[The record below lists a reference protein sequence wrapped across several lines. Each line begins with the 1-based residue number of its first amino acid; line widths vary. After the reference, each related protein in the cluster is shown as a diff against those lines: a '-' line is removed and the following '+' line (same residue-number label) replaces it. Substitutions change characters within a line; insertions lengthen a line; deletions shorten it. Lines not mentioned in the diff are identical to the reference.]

1 MTREFSRQA
10 FVRGAL
16 GAATGVLLGSCG
28 RLAAPDSPMPPASPG
43 PPDWTALGAELEG
56 QVVLPSDADYPTAK
70 ELFNARFAD
79 STPAA
84 VISVNSTSDV
94 QRAVAFASERGVQ
107 ITVRGGGH
115 SYIGASAA
123 DGTMVI
129 DVRQLPGGVVVDEGS
144 GFATISAAA
153 VLNSVQTALNDFG
166 LAIPTGSCP
175 SVGVPGLTLGGGLG
189 ADARRSG
196 LTCDALL
203 SATLVLPSGQLVT
216 AAPDDHEDMYW
227 ALRGGGANFGVVTSF
242 TFQTFPTADRDV
254 VNLTF
259 PESATA
265 QAIAGWHEW
274 LSKADRAVWSMVN
287 ITVGPG
293 SWRCGIVLAT
303 AAGDGPRAAADV
315 SAAIGVQ
322 PVDNAGRTLNHMDF
336 VNYFSGGP
344 DALRPR
350 AFVAGSDIIEVM
362 TPAAAESIVAAM
374 SGWQRTVGAATAVIE
389 SLDGAVR
396 DIASGDSAF
405 PWRHHAAC
413 VQWYAEPPTPA
424 AATAANDWLAH
435 AHQAVTASSVGGYV
449 NYLEAGMPAA
459 RYFGDNLP
467 RLKAIRQSCDPD
479 SVMYS
484 SLGL

>member
-28 RLAAPDSPMPPASPG
+28 RLAAPDSPTPPASPG

-129 DVRQLPGGVVVDEGS
+129 DVRQLPGGVVVEEGS

-344 DALRPR
+344 DAL
-350 AFVAGSDIIEVM
+350 
-362 TPAAAESIVAAM
+362 
-374 SGWQRTVGAATAVIE
+374 GA
-389 SLDGAVR
+389 
-396 DIASGDSAF
+396 
-405 PWRHHAAC
+405 
-413 VQWYAEPPTPA
+413 
-424 AATAANDWLAH
+424 
-435 AHQAVTASSVGGYV
+435 
-449 NYLEAGMPAA
+449 
-459 RYFGDNLP
+459 
-467 RLKAIRQSCDPD
+467 
-479 SVMYS
+479 
-484 SLGL
+484 